1 LSARRKEDLF
11 MNLQEIAIEE
21 DSKVEEMEMSLSK
34 SPLINKKLRNQNKK
48 LKEQLTQQQK
58 MVDLYKQ

>member
-1 LSARRKEDLF
+1 